1 MRCKGMCI
9 FFLLQT
15 FTKKSFNF
23 AIKYDTMQNKICDVN
38 SDAVR
43 MVDVPCV
50 VDERGSLCFV
60 EDGSFVFD
68 VKRVFWIYGVKEGQT
83 RGNHAH
89 ATCAEVIFP
98 VNGSF
103 DVEVDDGKQSL
114 TFHMDSP
121 SRGVLIP
128 AKAWCSLKN
137 FSNDAVCVVLASQ
150 EYDAG
155 GYVHDYKIFKEKFK

>member
-1 MRCKGMCI
+1 MCI

-38 SDAVR
+38 SDTVR

-50 VDERGSLCFV
+50 VDERGALCFV
-60 EDGSFVFD
+60 EGESFIFD

-89 ATCAEVIFP
+89 ETCAEVVFP
-98 VNGSF
+98 VSGSF
-103 DVEVDDGKQSL
+103 DIEVDDGKHSAVY
-114 TFHMDSP
+114 HMGSP

-128 AKAWCSLKN
+128 AKVWCCLKN
-137 FSNDAVCVVLASQ
+137 FSSDAVCVVLASQ
-150 EYDAG
+150 EYDAR
-155 GYVHDYKIFKEKFK
+155 GYVHDYETFKQKFG